1 MPEVNQYLVKP
12 KELVELIIKSAG
24 IREGRWWLV
33 ANFGISPGNFGPTPE
48 EVVPGLAVVIQNIGI
63 QRELPNNPAPLGLV
77 VDAAKIIHEPTVR
90 RATTNGKLPKPGR
103 SKAST

>member
-33 ANFGISPGNFGPTPE
+33 ANFGISPGNFGPTPDE
-48 EVVPGLAVVIQNIGI
+48 AMPGMAFAIQSIGI
-63 QRELPNNPAPLGLV
+63 QREVPGTPAPPGLV
-77 VDAAKIIHEPTVR
+77 VDAAKVDHEPAVH
-90 RATTNGKLPKPGR
+90 RATTPSKPVKSGR
-103 SKAST
+103 SKTS